1 MISATQRGFA
11 LVIVLWV
18 LSLLIIMSA
27 SFALSMR
34 REASIVEGIKNNAQ
48 AGAVAESALAVAE
61 MMLMQPDAAKRWRAD
76 GSIYQVD
83 FSDTK
88 VRIQLQAEV
97 GKIDINNANEALL
110 QTLIGRVAVDKNDQ
124 IKLVNAIL
132 DWRDADDL
140 ARPDG
145 AEKQEYKR
153 AGLNYHPR
161 NKRFRT
167 VEEFQMVLGVTQE
180 IFETLS
186 PLITVYSGQ
195 DVDFRFAPREVLEAL
210 PGLNPEGIEQYLM
223 ERTNSAINELPM
235 PSTAMLTAG
244 VLNQDQA
251 NQSQDDIVQ
260 PDDDTADP
268 AIETGVFEIIA
279 EAKLADGASA
289 SLNVKV
295 ERIDAAISN
304 PFTIIKWQH
313 NLDEKES
320 LFSDEKTKLLVM
332 QYAEPEFNN

>member
-1 MISATQRGFA
+1 
-11 LVIVLWV
+11 
-18 LSLLIIMSA
+18 MSG

-34 REASIVEGIKNNAQ
+34 REASIVEGLKNNAQ
-48 AGAVAESALAVAE
+48 AGAIAESALAVAE
-61 MMLMQPDAAKRWRAD
+61 MMLLQPEAAKRWRAD

-83 FSDTK
+83 FSDTQ

-110 QTLIGRVAVDKNDQ
+110 QTLIGRVATDKEQ
-124 IKLVNAIL
+124 MTKLVNAIL
-132 DWRDADDL
+132 DWRDSDDMV
-140 ARPDG
+140 RPDG
-145 AEKQEYKR
+145 AEKQEYKK
-153 AGLNYHPR
+153 AGLNYQPR

-167 VEEFQMVLGVTQE
+167 VEELQMVLGITQE
-180 IFETLS
+180 VFETLS

-195 DVDFRFAPREVLEAL
+195 DVDLRFAPREVLEVL

-244 VLNQDQA
+244 ALNEDQA
-251 NQSQDDIVQ
+251 NQAPEDLVQ
-260 PDDDTADP
+260 PDEDAAADP
-268 AIETGVFEIIA
+268 ATETGVFEIIA
-279 EAKLADGASA
+279 EAKLENGSSA
-289 SLNVKV
+289 TLNVQV
-295 ERIDAAISN
+295 ERIDGASSD

-313 NLDEKES
+313 NLNQKES